1 MLSSPRREMFR
12 ALRNQLK
19 ISWKKNGPINSEKSR
34 RNRNRFAAVVATAA
48 ASVAVGSVAV
58 KNSQRVFD
66 EDLTSKPLGSVYNF
80 QESEIVDS
88 DQLPLEYDVEKI
100 TSYWSKR
107 TPEVVKRTAQIL
119 SILLPYFHKVVI
131 WEYLIRGK
139 IRDHPGLQKKYA
151 VELRQILTE
160 LGPCFIKF
168 GQAMSI
174 RPDLLPA
181 AFLVELQKLC
191 DSVPSFPTQEAIE
204 VIESELGV
212 GASQRLFED
221 FNSSTIPIAAASLGQ
236 VYKLKLKNQA
246 KNVDEKAQDWWCRCS
261 KHCKLED
268 DTFVA
273 VKVQRPDMINFV
285 LRDLY
290 IMRRFAQVIE
300 KFRTTFTYNRP
311 YDVQLLDTFAGASLK
326 ELDYIN
332 EASNQ
337 EEFRKEFL
345 HRMGS
350 KVYIPAVHANLTT
363 RKVLVSEW
371 IEGKQLAKSE
381 SDVINRL
388 TAVGVECFL
397 VQLLETGRFH
407 ADPHPGNLLV
417 TQTGKLALIDF
428 GLCAEVPLPDT
439 KNMTLAI
446 VHLMQGDVPGLV
458 GDAINLGF
466 LPPEVDQGKL
476 LPALQ
481 KVFDEA
487 QLAMKE
493 EFRMEAINKT
503 KFKAVVT
510 RRKKFMAVSNDLN
523 LIFFKYPFLVPDYFA
538 LITRAM
544 IVLEGIAMTG
554 DPEFD
559 LFNSAYPYAF
569 KRAISLFGLSNLTEI
584 AKEAAKN
591 NEIFKIINPKLI

>member
-1 MLSSPRREMFR
+1 M
-12 ALRNQLK
+12 
-19 ISWKKNGPINSEKSR
+19 
-34 RNRNRFAAVVATAA
+34 
-48 ASVAVGSVAV
+48 
-58 KNSQRVFD
+58 
-66 EDLTSKPLGSVYNF
+66 
-80 QESEIVDS
+80 
-88 DQLPLEYDVEKI
+88 
-100 TSYWSKR
+100 
-107 TPEVVKRTAQIL
+107 
-119 SILLPYFHKVVI
+119 
-131 WEYLIRGK
+131 
-139 IRDHPGLQKKYA
+139 
-151 VELRQILTE
+151 
-160 LGPCFIKF
+160 
-168 GQAMSI
+168 
-174 RPDLLPA
+174 
-181 AFLVELQKLC
+181 
-191 DSVPSFPTQEAIE
+191 
-204 VIESELGV
+204 
-212 GASQRLFED
+212 
-221 FNSSTIPIAAASLGQ
+221 
-236 VYKLKLKNQA
+236 
-246 KNVDEKAQDWWCRCS
+246 
-261 KHCKLED
+261 
-268 DTFVA
+268 
-273 VKVQRPDMINFV
+273 
-285 LRDLY
+285 
-290 IMRRFAQVIE
+290 
-300 KFRTTFTYNRP
+300 
-311 YDVQLLDTFAGASLK
+311 
-326 ELDYIN
+326 
-332 EASNQ
+332 
-337 EEFRKEFL
+337 
-345 HRMGS
+345 
-350 KVYIPAVHANLTT
+350 
-363 RKVLVSEW
+363 
-371 IEGKQLAKSE
+371 
-381 SDVINRL
+381 
-388 TAVGVECFL
+388 
-397 VQLLETGRFH
+397 
-407 ADPHPGNLLV
+407 